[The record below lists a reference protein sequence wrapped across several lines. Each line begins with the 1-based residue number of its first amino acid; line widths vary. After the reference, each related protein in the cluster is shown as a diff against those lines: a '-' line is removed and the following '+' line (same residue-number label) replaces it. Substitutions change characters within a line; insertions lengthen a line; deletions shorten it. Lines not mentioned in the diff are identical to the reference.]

1 MLERKLYTVHATH
14 ALHHPQQVIASVL
27 RDAQPLGAIR
37 VRVRLVEIKV
47 RVERFEDAIYGLEV
61 VRGQESAMAMKSG
74 SSSRSYLSRW

>member
-1 MLERKLYTVHATH
+1 M
-14 ALHHPQQVIASVL
+14 VL